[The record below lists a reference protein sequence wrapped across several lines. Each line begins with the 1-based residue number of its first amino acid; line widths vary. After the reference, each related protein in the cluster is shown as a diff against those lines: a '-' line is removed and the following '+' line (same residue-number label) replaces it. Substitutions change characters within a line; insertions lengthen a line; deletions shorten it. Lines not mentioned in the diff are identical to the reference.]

1 MKIVRTTKTAA
12 LAGIWTMFGL
22 VPFNAWVE
30 ARIGTEG
37 ALPYVLWALALAVF
51 LFVPGFVLVLGMDAE
66 SRNPF
71 WYRDPVERARQ
82 MEVFKRLLAWFLGA
96 ALMLVVWK
104 VLFMTVLNPESAH

>member
-1 MKIVRTTKTAA
+1 MKIVRTMKSAA

-22 VPFNAWVE
+22 VPFNAWME

-51 LFVPGFVLVLGMDAE
+51 LFIPGFFLVLGSDAE

-71 WYRDPVERARQ
+71 WFRDPVERAKQ
-82 MEVFKRLLAWFLGA
+82 MEVFKRLLAWFVGA
-96 ALMLVVWK
+96 AVMLLVWK
-104 VLFMTVLNPESAH
+104 VVLRGFE